1 MISYSSRSLRTLAVP
16 TFLLHYIHHI
26 NGCPLRLSRCLQQLQ
41 VHIPSQQGAKQQ
53 ETERSRFSLSHL
65 FLLNMWQSLIQRHY
79 PQHFISFLDNSPFF
93 FFLKKRWISQDI
105 LPFIYSSIYPHT
117 HPSIHPNS
125 HPLKDPLRLSSTTIS
140 VLVSQ
145 SYLTLCDPMGS
156 SPPGTSAH
164 GTLQARILEC
174 IAISFSEG
182 FSQPRDRILISLSS
196 SLVGRFSTVWATR
209 EANFY

>member
-41 VHIPSQQGAKQQ
+41 VHIPSRQGAKQQ

-93 FFLKKRWISQDI
+93 FFSKEEMNKSRHPPIHLLIHLS
-105 LPFIYSSIYPHT
+105 T
-117 HPSIHPNS
+117 HASIHPS
-125 HPLKDPLRLSSTTIS
+125 KH
-140 VLVSQ
+140 
-145 SYLTLCDPMGS
+145 
-156 SPPGTSAH
+156 
-164 GTLQARILEC
+164 
-174 IAISFSEG
+174 
-182 FSQPRDRILISLSS
+182 SS
-196 SLVGRFSTVWATR
+196 SQGPTSTL
-209 EANFY
+209 FYYYICVSIPVISDSLWSHGQ